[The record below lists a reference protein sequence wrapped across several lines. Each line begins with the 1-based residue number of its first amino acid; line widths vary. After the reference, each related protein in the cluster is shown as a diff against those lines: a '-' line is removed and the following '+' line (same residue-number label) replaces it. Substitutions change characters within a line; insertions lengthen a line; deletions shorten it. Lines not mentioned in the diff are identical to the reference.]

1 LLKQIAPE
9 KTYKFWMIKDF
20 IARRNF
26 GPLKLQNSE
35 FLSVELSRLSFVE
48 EPELDLKH
56 TFKVSVELKR
66 FMDEK
71 LINEQAV
78 DLNVKL
84 MKWRIKSELDI
95 QRIQDQKVLL
105 FGAGTL
111 GCQVAR
117 NLVGWGMRH
126 INFIDYGT
134 VQHSNPVRQSL
145 YVYDDCLEGGKPKAE
160 AAAAS

>member
-1 LLKQIAPE
+1 
-9 KTYKFWMIKDF
+9 MIKDF

-35 FLSVELSRLSFVE
+35 FLSVDLSRLSFVE
-48 EPELDLKH
+48 EPESDLKH

-160 AAAAS
+160 AAASS